1 MDRQDV
7 KKQGPLMTEV
17 FEGKPIRIGGRELVP
32 LVRVTSRVRRQ
43 ALVGSS
49 RVTGRG
55 WGFVRM
61 QPVALLE
68 RSEVGERRI
77 PIQDETT
84 QTLDRLFLVALII
97 PLLAAIVLLAHK
109 ISRW

>member
-1 MDRQDV
+1 MNRQDV
-7 KKQGPLMTEV
+7 KRQGPWMTEMV
-17 FEGKPIRIGGRELVP
+17 EGEPFCVGGRELVP

-55 WGFVRM
+55 WGLVRM

-68 RSEVGERRI
+68 RSEAGDRCI
-77 PIQDETT
+77 PIQDETA
-84 QTLDRLFLVALII
+84 QTLDRLFLAALIV
-97 PLLAAIVLLAHK
+97 PLLAALVLLARK
-109 ISRW
+109 ISR